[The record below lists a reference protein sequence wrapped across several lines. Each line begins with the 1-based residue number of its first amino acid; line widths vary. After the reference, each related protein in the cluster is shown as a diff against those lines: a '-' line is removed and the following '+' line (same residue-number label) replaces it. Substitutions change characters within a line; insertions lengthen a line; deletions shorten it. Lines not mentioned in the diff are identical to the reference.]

1 MLTVN
6 LILSAATCMGTAFQ
20 VQGQEACFKTTKL
33 PDAVV
38 HVPGAC
44 IPWHCVQTLILTVYA
59 NRKNC
64 NLCSDMH
71 NLHFYLGCPACLL
84 RLSWVFCRTSAGS
97 YEHFRSWYKTTQ
109 YMPDELPKLRAE
121 WIASAIRTLWEQLQG
136 DCSWKHKRTKLR
148 YYSTTII
155 ILKLSSNKVSTQLY
169 YETLQLSSNSKSPSS
184 HRG

>member
-84 RLSWVFCRTSAGS
+84 RLSWVFCRTSAGFH
-97 YEHFRSWYKTTQ
+97 EHFRKLIQNHAIYTC
-109 YMPDELPKLRAE
+109 DEQHVLTSGE
-121 WIASAIRTLWEQLQG
+121 VTG
-136 DCSWKHKRTKLR
+136 
-148 YYSTTII
+148 
-155 ILKLSSNKVSTQLY
+155 LS
-169 YETLQLSSNSKSPSS
+169 
-184 HRG
+184 